1 MRNIYFASV
10 IVVLLVICTVL
21 YVLGVGITSLR
32 YGYVFLLLMVAI
44 YLLVLW
50 LVYKLYKSH
59 VRISHAKNYQSVIN
73 TITKSNGVQYTE
85 YLVDK
90 QMFVNLNKIGEG
102 EYSEVSTD
110 TLFAITYPAD
120 LTIVKEMVKRMNAGN
135 NERMNFEY
143 RLNLSYIS
151 GYSWR
156 LVTIMPL
163 ELNANG
169 KVVKYIG
176 IDLRNDHSHKMTR
189 ELELFNKKILF
200 MTRIITMIF
209 VQYTRKDKL
218 FSRLDM
224 VGDRLVHHIPMDS
237 WYAGIYPE
245 DMEIAKDLIA
255 FMDRGESGHYQT
267 EYRYRYPTNEYRWFA
282 VDIAA
287 YERDENGRILSY
299 MCLCTDI
306 DERKRQLEREKELRR
321 RADAANE
328 LKSSFIRNLS
338 HEIRTPLNSIVGF
351 SNLINKNTPE
361 EDAQLFKQIIKKNND
376 QLLGIIDCTIDK
388 SLIES
393 GLVEIKTTAFP
404 LKPFIEADF
413 SKITSEEHAGITF
426 LLQCGDDIT
435 VSTSKMWISR
445 VIDHFMKNALAFT
458 MKGTVTMGYENEEK
472 QVRVYVKDEGIGI
485 SSEDQKRIFND
496 FEKVD
501 TFSPGLGM
509 GLPMCKSIITQ
520 LGGTIGV
527 ESELGKGS
535 CFWFTIPL

>member
-237 WYAGIYPE
+237 WYAGIDPE

-458 MKGTVTMGYENEEK
+458 MKGTVTMGYENEEN